1 MSGPHPAP
9 NQQVVPRPVRPLDE
23 RAFVSRGPIDDGPA
37 EGLYAARCRGRDL
50 RALARGGR
58 LRPRRCRLDRRPV
71 AAAVHDHPA
80 AAEHHR
86 LAPPRARPADRGR
99 GPDDPPRPDARPPGA
114 LPARASTTPRSPPS
128 SCSTASSPRK
138 GRAARRSAASATSS
152 GCARSWPRPAR
163 SCSPSSAGSAAS
175 ADWGRLRYTMDE
187 GSAKAVRV
195 AFERLYQADLAYR
208 TEALV
213 NWCPGCRTSVSDLEV
228 IATPETGTLWSV
240 RYHLIDPAT
249 GRAVAGRDH
258 HDRHDPPGDD
268 PRRHRGGGPPG
279 RPALPVA
286 RRAPGAHPVRRSRRP
301 DHRRRRRRPCLR
313 DRRGQDHPG
322 PRPRRPR
329 DRPAPR
335 SPRTDHPGRRRDD
348 HRHRDALRRARP
360 VRCARRHRGRPRGG
374 RRPRGRRAA
383 RDGHRALPA
392 QQRHHRA
399 AAQDA
404 VVHPDDAARGA
415 GARGDP
421 QRTDPDP
428 PRAIRE
434 DLGALADR
442 HPRLERL
449 APAVVGSPH
458 PRLVLPGW
466 PRDGVVRRGRSGRL
480 RRLRPARRRAPAG
493 PRHLRH
499 LVQLGA
505 VAVLDPGLAGRHARS
520 TGPTTRRRSWRP
532 ATTSSSSGSPG

>member
-1 MSGPHPAP
+1 MSGPAPAP

-58 LRPRRCRLDRRPV
+58 VRPRRRRLDRRPV

-86 LAPPRARPADRGR
+86 LAPPRACPADRGR
-99 GPDDPPRPDARPPGA
+99 GPDDPPRPDARPSGA
-114 LPARASTTPRSPPS
+114 LPARPR
-128 SCSTASSPRK
+128 PRLD
-138 GRAARRSAASATSS
+138 RRPVRARRHPRQ
-152 GCARSWPRPAR
+152 GRGEPGDARPRALPRADAR
-163 SCSPSSAGSAAS
+163 IRGHDSRGHALASSAGSARRPTGAACATRWTRDRPGPSAS
-175 ADWGRLRYTMDE
+175 PSSASTGGPRLSHGSPGQLVPGLPDE
-187 GSAKAVRV
+187 RQRPRGDRHAGDR
-195 AFERLYQADLAYR
+195 D
-208 TEALV
+208 ALV
-213 NWCPGCRTSVSDLEV
+213 GALPPDRSGDRPSRRRTRPSRSPRP
-228 IATPETGTLWSV
+228 ARRRSSGTPRWRSTRTT
-240 RYHLIDPAT
+240 RAT
-249 GRAVAGRDH
+249 G
-258 HDRHDPPGDD
+258 P
-268 PRRHRGGGPPG
+268 
-279 RPALPVA
+279 
-286 RRAPGAHPVRRSRRP
+286 RRAPGAHPVRGSRRP
-301 DHRRRRRRPCLR
+301 DHRRRRRGPCLR
-313 DRRGQDHPG
+313 DRRGQDHAG

-335 SPRTDHPGRRRDD
+335 PPRTDHPGRRRDD

-374 RRPRGRRAA
+374 RRPRGRRAT
-383 RDGHRALPA
+383 RDGHRPLPA

-404 VVHPDDAARGA
+404 VVHPDDAARGT

-449 APAVVGSPH
+449 APAVVGPPH
-458 PRLVLPGW
+458 PGLVLPGW
-466 PRDGVVRRGRSGRL
+466 PRDRVVRARQVRTPAPSAGGPLPTSSRTPTSSTRGSARGCGRS
-480 RRLRPARRRAPAG
+480 RPS
-493 PRHLRH
+493 
-499 LVQLGA
+499 
-505 VAVLDPGLAGRHARS
+505 AGRTTRPT